1 MGTAL
6 ITGASA
12 GIGRELAKIFASD
25 GWNVVLVSRREER
38 LQALAADLEAEFE
51 GMIAHVVPADLA
63 RDSAPQAIFDGLTTD
78 GIEVDALVN
87 NAGIGSNGKFWELDP
102 ERELDQI
109 HVNIAALVHLS
120 RLFVPGMVERGSG
133 RVLNIASTAGFQPG
147 PYMATYYAT
156 KAFVLSFTQAIAY
169 ELDGT
174 GVTATAHCPGA
185 TDTEF
190 AERAGNESSNLFQ
203 KQSPATPDEVA
214 RDAYRAMK
222 SGKWVKVHGFTNQVG
237 AFMTRF
243 SPPRVVASIAAK
255 LNEEA

>member
-12 GIGRELAKIFASD
+12 GIGRELAKLFAND
-25 GWNVVLVSRREER
+25 RWDLVLVARREER

-51 GMIAHVVPADLA
+51 GVTAHVLPADLSRA
-63 RDSAPQAIFDGLTTD
+63 EAPQEILDSLAED
-78 GIEVDALVN
+78 GIVIDALVN
-87 NAGIGSNGKFWELDP
+87 NAGIGSNGKFWELEA
-102 ERELDQI
+102 EREIDQI
-109 HVNIAALVHLS
+109 HVNVTSLVHLT
-120 RLFVPGMVERGSG
+120 RLFLPSMIERGSG
-133 RVLNIASTAGFQPG
+133 YVLNIASTAAFQPG

-156 KAFVLSFTQAIAY
+156 KAFVVSFTQAIAF
-169 ELDGT
+169 ELKGT

-190 AERAGNESSNLFQ
+190 AEQAGNDTSNLFQ
-203 KQSPATPDEVA
+203 KQKPATPEEVA
-214 RDAYRAMK
+214 RDAYKAMK
-222 SGKWVKVHGFTNQVG
+222 DGKWVKVHGFTNKVG

-243 SPPRVVASIAAK
+243 SPQKTVAAIAAK